1 MAKGFTRKLIEVEIR
16 LGFLS
21 IPSKGSELMPEEKT
35 KINVF
40 LDDKEKPLSLSYNP
54 DYKRIFGLTTW
65 YRKHKAEP
73 KDEVIVKQTKE
84 KPATY
89 RLSFKKAGA
98 TEDLR
103 ALEKEAKE
111 LIDLS
116 GLSSTSKGDIVEDRI
131 KELILLYG
139 QGLLSVYKPV
149 SDTEG
154 IDLII
159 VKSGVFQPIF
169 LQVKSRFNLQKNRA
183 IIADISL
190 KTFNPH
196 HSYFVVIAYFNPSTL
211 EINEY
216 ILLVPTEEVRENAM
230 IVNTKYGQRYR
241 VTTQLNPESK
251 SKWAKYIIKKS
262 ELANKLLEKFE
273 EMARYIK

>member
-1 MAKGFTRKLIEVEIR
+1 MEKGFTRKLIEVEIR

-21 IPSKGSELMPEEKT
+21 IPSRGTELMPEEKT
-35 KINVF
+35 KVNVY
-40 LDDKEKPLSLSYNP
+40 LDDKEKTISLSYNP
-54 DYKRIFGLTTW
+54 DYKRLFGLTEW
-65 YRKHKAEP
+65 YKKHKAEP
-73 KDEVIVKQTKE
+73 KDEVILKIIKD
-84 KPATY
+84 KPPTY
-89 RLSFKKAGA
+89 RLSFRKAEPS
-98 TEDLR
+98 EDLR
-103 ALEKEAKE
+103 GQEKEAKE

-154 IDLII
+154 IDLIV
-159 VKSGVFQPIF
+159 VKSGIFQPIF

-190 KTFNPH
+190 KTFKPH
-196 HSYFVVIAYFNPSTL
+196 HSYYVVIAYFNPSTL
-211 EINEY
+211 EINDY
-216 ILLVPTEEVRENAM
+216 ILLIPTEEVRENAV
-230 IVNTKYGQRYR
+230 IVNAKYGQRYR

-251 SKWAKYIIKKS
+251 SKWAKYIIRKS
-262 ELANKLLEKFE
+262 ELADKLLGKFE
-273 EMARYIK
+273 EMTRYIK

>member
-1 MAKGFTRKLIEVEIR
+1 MTKGFSRKLIEVEIR

-21 IPSKGSELMPEEKT
+21 IPSKGTELMPEEKT
-35 KINVF
+35 KVDVL
-40 LDDKEKPLSLSYNP
+40 LDDEERALSLSYNP
-54 DYKRIFGLTTW
+54 DHKRIFGLTSW
-65 YRKHKAEP
+65 YKKHKAKP
-73 KDEVIVKQTKE
+73 KDEVILRMIKE
-84 KPATY
+84 TPPTY
-89 RLSFKKAGA
+89 KLSFKKAEPA
-98 TEDLR
+98 EDLR
-103 ALEKEAKE
+103 AQEKEAKE

-159 VKSGVFQPIF
+159 VKSGIFQPIF
-169 LQVKSRFNLQKNRA
+169 IQVKSRFNLQKNRA

-196 HSYFVVIAYFNPSTL
+196 HSYYVVIAYFNPSTL
-211 EINEY
+211 EINDY
-216 ILLVPTEEVRENAM
+216 ILLIPTEKVRENAV
-230 IVNTKYGQRYR
+230 IVNAKYGQRYR

-251 SKWAKYIIKKS
+251 SKWAKYIIRKS
-262 ELANKLLEKFE
+262 ELADKLLGKFE

>member
-1 MAKGFTRKLIEVEIR
+1 MDKEFSRKLIEVEIR
-16 LGFLS
+16 LGFLN
-21 IPSKGSELMPEEKT
+21 IPSKGTELMPEEKT
-35 KINVF
+35 KVDIF
-40 LDDKEKPLSLSYNP
+40 LDDSDRAQSLSYNP
-54 DYKRIFGLTTW
+54 NYKRIFGLTGW
-65 YRKHKAEP
+65 YKKHKAEP
-73 KDEVIVKQTKE
+73 KDEISLKLIKE
-84 KPATY
+84 SPPTY
-89 RLSFKKAGA
+89 RLKFEKA
-98 TEDLR
+98 EPILDQR
-103 ALEKEAKE
+103 AREKEAKE

-139 QGLLSVYKPV
+139 QGLLNVYKPV

-159 VKSGVFQPIF
+159 VKSGIFQPIF

-196 HSYFVVIAYFNPSTL
+196 HSYYVVIAYFNPSTL
-211 EINEY
+211 EIDDY
-216 ILLVPTEEVRENAM
+216 ILLIPTEEVRGNAV
-230 IVNTKYGQRYR
+230 IVNAKYGQRYR
-241 VTTQLNPESK
+241 VTTRLNPESK
-251 SKWAKYIIKKS
+251 SKWAGFLVKKS

>member
-1 MAKGFTRKLIEVEIR
+1 MVKGFSRKLIEVEIR

-21 IPSKGSELMPEEKT
+21 VPSKGTELMPEEKT
-35 KINVF
+35 KVDVL
-40 LDDKEKPLSLSYNP
+40 LDDEEKSLFLSYNP
-54 DYKRIFGLTTW
+54 DHKRLFGLTGW
-65 YRKHKAEP
+65 YKKNKAKP
-73 KDEVIVKQTKE
+73 KDEVILRMVKET
-84 KPATY
+84 PPTY
-89 RLSFKKAGA
+89 KLSFKKAEPA
-98 TEDLR
+98 EDLR
-103 ALEKEAKE
+103 TQEKAARE

-131 KELILLYG
+131 KELVLLYG

-159 VKSGVFQPIF
+159 VKSGIFQPIF
-169 LQVKSRFNLQKNRA
+169 LQVKSRFNLQKNRT
-183 IIADISL
+183 IITDISL

-196 HSYFVVIAYFNPSTL
+196 HSYYVVIAYFNPSTL
-211 EINEY
+211 EINDY
-216 ILLVPTEEVRENAM
+216 ILLIPTEELRANAV

-241 VTTQLNPESK
+241 VTTQLNPDSK
-251 SKWAKYIIKKS
+251 SKWAKYIIRKT
-262 ELANKLLEKFE
+262 ELADKLLGKFE

>member
-1 MAKGFTRKLIEVEIR
+1 METGFSRKLIEVEIR

-21 IPSKGSELMPEEKT
+21 IPSRGTDIMPDEKT
-35 KINVF
+35 KVDVY
-40 LDDKEKPLSLSYNP
+40 LDNESNTRSLSYNP
-54 DYKRIFGLTTW
+54 GHKRLFGLTEW
-65 YRKHKAEP
+65 YRKHNANP
-73 KDEVIVKQTKE
+73 KDEVTLKLI
-84 KPATY
+84 
-89 RLSFKKAGA
+89 KKAPITYKLTFDKA
-98 TEDLR
+98 EPLEDQR
-103 ALEKEAKE
+103 SREREAKE

-139 QGLLSVYKPV
+139 QGLLNVYKPV

-159 VKSGVFQPIF
+159 VKSGIFQPIF
-169 LQVKSRFNLQKNRA
+169 VQVKGRFNLQKNRA

-196 HSYFVVIAYFNPSTL
+196 HSYYAVIAYFNPSTL
-211 EINEY
+211 EINDH
-216 ILLVPTEEVRENAM
+216 LLMIPSEEVKDNAV
-230 IVNTKYGQRYR
+230 IINTKYGQRYR

-251 SKWAKYIIKKS
+251 SKWAKFIIKKS
-262 ELANKLLEKFE
+262 ELADRLLEKFE

>member
-1 MAKGFTRKLIEVEIR
+1 MTKGFSRKLIEVEIR

-21 IPSKGSELMPEEKT
+21 VPSQGAELMPEERMKVD
-35 KINVF
+35 IF
-40 LDDKEKPLSLSYNP
+40 LDDEGKALLLSYNP
-54 DYKRIFGLTTW
+54 DHKRLFGLTAW
-65 YRKHKAEP
+65 YRKHEAKP
-73 KDEVIVKQTKE
+73 KDEVILNLIKE
-84 KPATY
+84 KPPTY
-89 RLSFKKAGA
+89 RLTFKKAEA

-103 ALEKEAKE
+103 AKEKEAKK

-159 VKSGVFQPIF
+159 VKSGIFQPIF
-169 LQVKSRFNLQKNRA
+169 LQAKGRFNLQKNRA

-196 HSYFVVIAYFNPSTL
+196 HSYYVVIAYFNPSTL
-211 EINEY
+211 EIDDY
-216 ILLVPTEEVRENAM
+216 ILLIPTEKIKENAV

-241 VTTQLNPESK
+241 VTTQLKPQSK
-251 SKWAKYIIKKS
+251 SKWAEYLIRKS

-273 EMARYIK
+273 EMAKYIR